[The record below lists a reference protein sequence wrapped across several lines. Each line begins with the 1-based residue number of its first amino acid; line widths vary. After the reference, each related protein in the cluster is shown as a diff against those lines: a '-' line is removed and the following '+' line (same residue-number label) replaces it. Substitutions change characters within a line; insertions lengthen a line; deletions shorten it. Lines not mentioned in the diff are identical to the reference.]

1 MKPADFPMA
10 IFNLST
16 VIVLRFILSYH
27 KYDNMKSALLGAVK
41 ANLGHDHRD
50 I

>member
-16 VIVLRFILSYH
+16 VIVLRFILS
-27 KYDNMKSALLGAVK
+27 DNMESALLGAVK
-41 ANLGHDHRD
+41 PNLGHDHRD